1 MRFTKLTLLAAAF
14 ALCSPAAVAQELNTQ
29 KTLSLDVALAIAH
42 GALDQCRAD
51 GFRITVTIVD
61 GSGLVKVQ
69 MHDDGA
75 GPHTMDFSRKKAFS
89 ALTFKRTSGE
99 TGKAWAAAPPAP
111 LITDAVGTPGGVPIR
126 VGNDVI
132 GAVGVSGAPG
142 GDKDEACSNAGI
154 AKVASKLR

>member
-1 MRFTKLTLLAAAF
+1 MRFSKITLLAAAA
-14 ALCSPAAVAQELNTQ
+14 ALCSSAALAQELNTQ

-51 GFRITVTIVD
+51 GFRVTVTIVD
-61 GSGLVKVQ
+61 VSGMVKVQ

-111 LITDAVGTPGGVPIR
+111 R
-126 VGNDVI
+126 F
-132 GAVGVSGAPG
+132 
-142 GDKDEACSNAGI
+142 
-154 AKVASKLR
+154 

>member
-1 MRFTKLTLLAAAF
+1 TLLVAAA
-14 ALCSPAAVAQELNTQ
+14 ALCLPAAFAQELNTQ
-29 KTLSLDVALAIAH
+29 KTLSLDVALAIVH

-51 GFRITVTIVD
+51 GFRVSVTIVD
-61 GSGLVKVQ
+61 GAGMIKVQ

-75 GPHTMDFSRKKAFS
+75 SPHTMDFSRKKAYS

-99 TGKAWAAAPPAP
+99 MGKVWAAAPPAP
-111 LITDAVGTPGGVPIR
+111 LISDAVGTAGGVPIK

-142 GDKDEACSNAGI
+142 GD
-154 AKVASKLR
+154 